1 MELSIGIFN
10 NRNSWIQQI
19 FRLAQQFMI
28 KRGRRGSR
36 EREWG
41 NYSENQYF
49 ILKVWKCIKLS
60 LKKTSAKICDLVIS
74 STPKPF
80 CWVIKICNIHY
91 HLCHDCEVWFM
102 WKYRNH
108 WRLILLHEV
117 AAGLATQS
125 ERKFWVFCRFFSARP
140 EKNRHQVDALVHL
153 WPVCQGSRQGSNFI
167 RGTADAA
174 LQRAVR
180 SG

>member
-60 LKKTSAKICDLVIS
+60 LKKTSAKICDLVIRPTPTPFIELLKFATFIIS
-74 STPKPF
+74 SVMIVKFGLCENTEIIGGWFCFMRWLLAWPHNPKGNSECFVAFFPP
-80 CWVIKICNIHY
+80 VLRRIGIKLMHLFICGRSARAA
-91 HLCHDCEVWFM
+91 D
-102 WKYRNH
+102 RG
-108 WRLILLHEV
+108 LILFE
-117 AAGLATQS
+117 AQQMQPYR
-125 ERKFWVFCRFFSARP
+125 ER
-140 EKNRHQVDALVHL
+140 
-153 WPVCQGSRQGSNFI
+153 
-167 RGTADAA
+167 
-174 LQRAVR
+174 
-180 SG
+180 

>member
-60 LKKTSAKICDLVIS
+60 LDKKFAKTCDFVIS
-74 STPKPF
+74 STPHPF
-80 CWVIKICNIHY
+80 VELFKFATFTWGLVYVKNP
-91 HLCHDCEVWFM
+91 
-102 WKYRNH
+102 KYRKH
-108 WRLILLHEV
+108 WQLILLHEAT
-117 AAGLATQS
+117 AALATQFQ
-125 ERKFWVFCRFFSARP
+125 RKFWVFCPFFSARP